1 MVQDPKIEMKDELN
15 HRIETKEQE
24 ARIEDWKEHGN
35 NVIGEATNH
44 AKVQFVKTKEK

>member
-1 MVQDPKIEMKDELN
+1 MVQDPKIGMKQELN
-15 HRIETKEQE
+15 HGIETKEHG

-44 AKVQFVKTKEK
+44 AKVQFVETKEK